1 MDANSSENVIFVTFL
16 TASKIIT
23 LIKVIFFRE
32 QAVSHAKFSVIMR
45 IKKVYGA
52 EICVFMAYLR
62 GVTSGLSI
70 SGDFCPFL
78 AIFVNQRTLFFIF

>member
-1 MDANSSENVIFVTFL
+1 MDANSSENAIFVTFL

-32 QAVSHAKFSVIMR
+32 QAVSHAKFNVIMR

-52 EICVFMAYLR
+52 EICVFMAPLHVAPLPVYR
-62 GVTSGLSI
+62 YRR
-70 SGDFCPFL
+70 FYPFL
-78 AIFVNQRTLFFIF
+78 ASFVDQRT